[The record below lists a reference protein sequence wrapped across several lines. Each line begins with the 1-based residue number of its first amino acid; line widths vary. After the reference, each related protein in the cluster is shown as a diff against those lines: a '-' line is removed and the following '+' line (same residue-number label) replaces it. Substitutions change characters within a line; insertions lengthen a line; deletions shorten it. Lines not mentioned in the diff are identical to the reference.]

1 MPCMTYW
8 FWTGGEINDLLDRD
22 HELPANKR
30 DLTHVPD
37 SGKLLIGHHHF
48 FSKIGTAST
57 HSKSGMV
64 VYLGG
69 VHSGGVGIVIILLCV
84 TSITSNIHLNNVT

>member
-37 SGKLLIGHHHF
+37 SGKLLIRHHHI
-48 FSKIGTAST
+48 FSKIGTAYE
-57 HSKSGMV
+57 HSKSGLV
-64 VYLGG
+64 AYQDS
-69 VHSGGVGIVIILLCV
+69 VHIVGVGVVIISICV
-84 TSITSNIHLNNVT
+84 TNMTSNIHLNNAT